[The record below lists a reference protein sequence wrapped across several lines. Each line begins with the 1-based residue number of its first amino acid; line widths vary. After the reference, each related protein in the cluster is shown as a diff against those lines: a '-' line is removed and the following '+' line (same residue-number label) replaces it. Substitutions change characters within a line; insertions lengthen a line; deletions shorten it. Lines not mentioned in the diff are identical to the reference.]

1 MAEHAAV
8 NRRVVGSSP
17 TRGALSTFKPRLCEA
32 SGALCLNEGEIMSEE
47 QYYVYI
53 LYSESGDR
61 YYKGMS
67 QNPERRLDFHNTR
80 ERGYTSRYRPWK
92 LVYTKGFQ
100 SKTDALAAERKVKGW
115 RNRVM
120 IERLIAGDIEL

>member
-1 MAEHAAV
+1 
-8 NRRVVGSSP
+8 
-17 TRGALSTFKPRLCEA
+17 
-32 SGALCLNEGEIMSEE
+32 MSEE

-67 QNPERRLDFHNTR
+67 QNPERRLEFHNTK